1 MTKPPA
7 KTTTKSPDWAAVAT
21 YIVAKAAGY
30 TYLGFALY
38 LSFSH
43 IIALFTSWGSHQ
55 PWVAP
60 LLIDSLILIGKLIR
74 SHRLPRR
81 TQNVGLGLQI
91 IGALFSLAANILAG
105 DNRGDK
111 IIGIMVI
118 GGFLLVEW
126 VVEQVKPAGSDTAAT
141 RQAARKAAAVQ
152 AAATRKANQAAK
164 AAEQARRDQAAADR
178 RESRRLAREIAQ
190 LENATAADFA
200 PAVNAPVSPAPYG
213 RTEPGY
219 L

>member
-7 KTTTKSPDWAAVAT
+7 KTPDLAATAT
-21 YIVAKAAGY
+21 YIAAKTAGY

-43 IIALFTSWGSHQ
+43 IIALFTGWGSHQ

-81 TQNVGLGLQI
+81 TRNVGLGLQVA
-91 IGALFSLAANILAG
+91 GALFSLVANILAG
-105 DNRGDK
+105 DNLGDRV
-111 IIGIMVI
+111 IGAMVI

-126 VVEQVKPAGSDTAAT
+126 VVEQVKPAGSDTAAD
-141 RQAARKAAAVQ
+141 RQATRAAAAAK
-152 AAATRKANQAAK
+152 AAATRKANQADK
-164 AAEQARRDQAAADR
+164 AAAQARRDQAAADR
-178 RESRRLAREIAQ
+178 REARRLAREIAQ

-200 PAVNAPVSPAPYG
+200 PTVNAPVSPAPCG
-213 RTEPGY
+213 RPEIGY